1 MSKPVLE
8 KVDVKTAAVSE
19 EQSENAEPENQQS
32 EVRQA
37 NMESKK
43 EEQGRKP
50 DPVVQEQ
57 RFDEKKLTPAVKIVD
72 EVGKDVEIHAKD
84 EAVKVADTLVAKE
97 SPEEHRSVGNA
108 EKSFVYDEASL
119 VKEPPADVA
128 SMAPSKDK
136 SSSDEKAALPES
148 SEADVLAESQRKS
161 EKKSSEKSQ
170 FEEEIAST
178 ASEVVSKNSGDASS
192 IIVEDI
198 SLVKKTTASGNL
210 RETQAFT
217 KISVHATNLAVSS
230 KEKLSSTKVETPTVP
245 LRKTADTNVYDEASA
260 VKDPST
266 DESPLKTSTEIPP
279 NCESIAVVD
288 ISPGEKPT
296 IVEAINQKSAQSLL
310 PTTVVKEQ
318 LNPVTTT
325 SACSESTTVPREQS
339 VFPVKEPE
347 LVQAVEHESPQNGLR
362 QPAMVVKEQLNPV
375 TASVCSKPTQDFHER
390 LNGADKNSASK
401 DKQPLSKSAAA
412 TKRPAS
418 STAVENGLLVKK
430 KRISS
435 SENGQD
441 KSMIFAVPVTSCAAQ
456 RMDVESPV
464 PAASTQAMEVDLGGN
479 LPTNFTFT
487 LASSAPNGQNV
498 SEDMEVGDSGS
509 TQKPTFLFGATQP
522 PSRPVFGCQPFGF
535 GQQGGQAS
543 LNSTTSQRFIFGS
556 SQTQSCTHTG
566 SGFNVGNTF
575 GNVPQKP
582 VLFGGVLNQRTST
595 PVQQMTFGSVPSAP
609 PLPTGGF
616 NQTGSNV
623 FGNLARQNNS
633 TQFSGSFNQIASS
646 YMFGNTQPTSTS
658 SSGPPRKFILTKGAR
673 RQNVVKAPFNL
684 NQTSDQS
691 LVFGSGPQLCSQQV
705 FAGFGI
711 ERSPTPM
718 ESDDLVPV
726 GGLNYQPSNAQNLLR
741 SATFGKMIFGCLQ
754 CGQNVND
761 HPMEEA
767 APNPLQ
773 MVSSGTI
780 PQRNTL
786 SCFAMT
792 TQVRPTIQ
800 RTFSLP
806 QITGTAVIPSPR
818 LFIKPAR
825 LSAATCARAP
835 RGLTSS
841 VNLGDISCETFN
853 DTTLEE
859 TKCESLEIDKA
870 ETTLHK
876 IYSSVSS
883 LNSTCSNLSDC
894 QSEIDALIESLSDS
908 MSNCS
913 LEDKPELDNIGKLIE
928 KFKTMNITEN

>member
-8 KVDVKTAAVSE
+8 KVDVKTAAVSK
-19 EQSENAEPENQQS
+19 EQSENAEPRNQQP

-43 EEQGRKP
+43 EEQSRKL

-57 RFDEKKLTPAVKIVD
+57 KFDKKKLTPAVRIVD
-72 EVGKDVEIHAKD
+72 EVSKDVEIHAKD
-84 EAVKVADTLVAKE
+84 EPVKVADNLLAKE

-108 EKSFVYDEASL
+108 EKSLMNDEASL

-161 EKKSSEKSQ
+161 EKKSCEKSQ
-170 FEEEIAST
+170 FEEIAST
-178 ASEVVSKNSGDASS
+178 ASEVVSKNSEDASS

-198 SLVKKTTASGNL
+198 SLVKTTTASGDL

-217 KISVHATNLAVSS
+217 EISVHATNLAVSS
-230 KEKLSSTKVETPTVP
+230 QEKLSSAKVETPTVP
-245 LRKTADTNVYDEASA
+245 LRKTADTNVCDEASA

-325 SACSESTTVPREQS
+325 SACSGSTTVPREQS

-347 LVQAVEHESPQNGLR
+347 LVKAVEHESPQNGGLAE
-362 QPAMVVKEQLNPV
+362 PAMVVKEQLNPV
-375 TASVCSKPTQDFHER
+375 TTSVCSKPTQDLHER
-390 LNGADKNSASK
+390 LNDADKNSASK

-418 STAVENGLLVKK
+418 PTAVENGLLVKK

-435 SENGQD
+435 NENGQD
-441 KSMIFAVPVTSCAAQ
+441 RSMIFAVPVTSCAAQ

-535 GQQGGQAS
+535 GQQSGQAS
-543 LNSTTSQRFIFGS
+543 LNSTTSQ
-556 SQTQSCTHTG
+556 TQGCTHTG

-575 GNVPQKP
+575 GNVTQKP
-582 VLFGGVLNQRTST
+582 VLFGGVLNQRTSP

-609 PLPTGGF
+609 PLSTGGF

-633 TQFSGSFNQIASS
+633 THFSGSFNQIASS

-691 LVFGSGPQLCSQQV
+691 LVFGNGPQLRSQQV

-726 GGLNYQPSNAQNLLR
+726 GGLNCQPSNAQNLLR
-741 SATFGKMIFGCLQ
+741 PATIGKMIFGSLQ

-792 TQVRPTIQ
+792 AQVRPTIQ

-806 QITGTAVIPSPR
+806 QMTGTAVIPSPR
-818 LFIKPAR
+818 LLKPAR
-825 LSAATCARAP
+825 LSAATCARTP

-928 KFKTMNITEN
+928 KFKTMNINNN